1 MKVLI
6 ATVFLSGLLA
16 GTAESTWC
24 AEKGVPSAR
33 LERLS
38 ARTLADVQLVLDKNK
53 GAFYALYTRATREM
67 PGLRGR
73 IVLSFSI
80 APSGAVMKCTV
91 NSSTLNHPELE
102 RKIVERFSAIKFGVK
117 GTGVYVNPGYP
128 MTFP

>member
-1 MKVLI
+1 MKVFI
-6 ATVFLSGLLA
+6 ATVFISGLLA
-16 GTAESTWC
+16 GTAGSTWG

-33 LERLS
+33 LEKLS
-38 ARTLADVQLVLDKNK
+38 VRTLADVRLVLDQNK

-80 APSGAVMKCTV
+80 APSGAVMKCTI

-102 RKIVERFSAIKFGVK
+102 RKIVERFSAIQFGAK
-117 GTGVYVNPGYP
+117 GTGVYVDPGYP